1 MTSLDKVWKQFLS
14 KPQTFAIKK
23 KLLLFHLLIE
33 KEFPEDLNTF
43 RKHLLEIITQKKY
56 GINGPTLRNLI
67 SRCASS
73 SFQKSSTG
81 IFSFIQSL
89 LSIITSNKSQNSVM
103 NALSIISILSQQYG
117 KQTMSLYPQTIGI
130 LTKSLK
136 NSQDS
141 LRSLILETI
150 ISCING
156 ARGTSEQLSKEL
168 FKGLKSLSNDRNN
181 YVKIRLSRCIVTLIC
196 NSQSITKAKMKKNIL
211 LLCKISN
218 GSDQNVREE
227 ISKDFG
233 ILINEIWEYISYFEK
248 LDSENNQN
256 SNGNEKNE
264 NENVIG
270 YQNNNN
276 LNSNLDSKKK
286 KKKGKKTKKMKM
298 MMMNRTEN
306 LGKKELFDLL
316 TIDFKKQINTNL
328 NNNSNNLENLNVIVQ
343 GICYF
348 FDKLHNKEI
357 IKNLN
362 FFFDYFYQ
370 IWKNKNCNNLKK
382 QILYYLLQKITC
394 SVDESNQLIILNY
407 IMNKLNNKNQNNQN
421 NKNKNNKK
429 SSINTNNTAN
439 FNSNYNTTATGTTST
454 GSTSTGST
462 TSSSKKN
469 VSKKRT
475 KKKTEK
481 QNDYEKSNN
490 DQDDESEKEGEFYLL
505 IFEDLILTL
514 GETIKPQ
521 IKNVIDKIV
530 KYCNNGSFLV
540 RTRIS
545 KLISSLAKFD
555 NQLLPTLYEEYYNLI
570 AKILNQSLTKESHY
584 LLDSYCLIICE
595 IIEGLS
601 NIPGTDFSEY
611 YSVRSLLLA
620 QSLFF
625 YSRPDKKKKTY
636 SDNIFLFRSG
646 FSILHTCIISFPRYW
661 KYDSKPLYE
670 LWNYCF
676 KYSKKISYSKD
687 SLGIDLKL
695 YLIIVFGIFKT
706 VTTLLKSMQ
715 RDFKKKS
722 NRLNQT
728 WEYCFSIIQKIG
740 INLTQLKLIS
750 EKIGFLTYQ
759 SETGNRSN
767 KDIASNKGNTRNKQS
782 MEKIKRKNSS
792 KREIII
798 PTIILNKFSL
808 QIEKIYIFLFQIFS
822 ILPLSKFKKMQTKI
836 LKFSLYFLHN
846 YQDRTLELS
855 DELFKFYENNK
866 NFSLPDNNCLI
877 TLDNLIN
884 LGTKNGFNENESFKF
899 MDRIELP
906 KSKLDPLLIQSSIA
920 LFTNTFLEYNQ
931 TNRNHLFKWIYELL
945 QIKISKQSKKKKI
958 ILNILYL
965 LINLFKNLMK
975 RAKSLS
981 NNKESINGIKSL
993 WNEIKNILELIFQNF
1008 DLQISKLYFKFIEYI
1023 SFFFKNENSFIKLL
1037 HSLQRQF
1044 EKSLNK
1050 NNIILEIYPIFIKT
1064 ILFSIGLNQSK
1075 LIIKDPIQTIF
1086 NKCKINN
1093 YNLLINCYQTLQIL
1107 IGSNLNNMD
1116 LNLVLRYSIENIII
1130 LLNNDNFYTNL
1141 KTVRELINYIYILF
1155 EKLSKNNI
1163 QINRSNS
1170 QILLIL
1176 FNLLHSS
1183 RFETIKFNSF
1193 IFISNICNEEIKYEF
1208 LLNLILNL
1216 QNRNLIFF
1224 PNSLSIC
1231 LKLLLK
1237 GINFFDVG
1245 FSENVNNNNS
1255 NNNNNNNNNVNNED
1269 NNKIN
1274 YNSNTNLI
1282 KNYNLIN
1289 LNSIRF
1295 ILIDFVDYIYSQ
1307 IITKKNEK
1315 KFSTMLKQIELL
1327 LEKMINISFKIGF
1340 FDWFEMCKNILLF
1353 SNKNNQLNLKK
1364 NINQSTN
1371 SNNIENNENDE
1382 KTDDDEDDD
1391 DDDVDDDDDYNVSE
1405 KNIDNKKKH
1414 QSINKKLKENE
1425 YIKIRLLFEISPRW
1439 KTKKFIII
1447 IVQKLII
1454 NLMNSNQFVK
1464 KRRKKL
1470 LKILQEMIE
1479 ISFKTSISNIINFR
1493 KEGLNTL
1500 KLLVRCFKNI
1510 KDPEYKGHF
1519 ILEAYENQL
1528 ISSLNQVFEIKLLSN
1543 KKNTSNNNYN
1553 NEDDDDDDDDD
1564 EGDEFKNNDIINK
1577 NKKDDE
1583 IKILNDIL
1591 IININKIIGNC
1602 CEFALEIVQFYQ
1614 LLKNNDIFESFEVLN
1629 QLTNE
1634 IIKFFEKI
1642 YLNDERKNSKT
1653 KFKLIIL
1660 LCNCLNFIYQINKN
1674 DINNYVP
1681 KKWLSSFY
1689 SLMIS
1694 ILEKYFSS
1702 FAMTINNSM
1711 YFSRIEHT
1719 DDINDVLNRSWF
1731 KVFNCICF
1739 LKKNYYLQSNNDSND
1754 EKTQNEVIK
1763 KSILISSAILL
1774 FKLNNL
1780 NNDSNLN
1787 IFNNLNLFLYN
1798 FSNDFNTFFP
1808 NLLLEFLKILCKFL
1822 LNPDFDFKIQF
1833 NSIKSLNLL
1842 TRSIDIKL
1850 NSNSNLIFD
1859 YLLEFTNHFLNVNV
1873 IQKEN
1878 NNKEKNSNNN
1888 DNNNN
1893 SISNLFFQII
1903 EIISSFYI
1911 KFEFSTQI
1919 KYLFK
1924 IFQLI
1929 EKYSNSIELDSNCS
1943 KILIQLLSRK
1953 IEDSKNIQTWNS
1965 YLINNLIYYISKLE
1979 KNYSTFVIQI
1989 IFSYCQIF
1997 NNSIY
2002 FKNITQLIQ
2011 KPLLS
2016 SLINSNHEGKKIII
2030 SNLLSLIQSS
2040 MNINSSNSIAFHLFN
2055 YLISDIIYL
2064 IWGGNNQTSN
2074 NDIKLIS
2081 LKCSISG
2088 LAVFKNQYN
2097 HLQSKTILNV
2107 FIQSSLFCFFNNNVN
2122 QNQIAIKTEF
2132 ELQLS
2137 KFLVYITKE
2146 YSQLIKEIIQE
2157 MNNQTKTN
2165 FQTLLKIS
2173 MSQNQNNN
2181 PQNSLNKNKNNES
2194 GNSNLKNKKFNVNTL
2209 KQSNKVSQLG
2219 FSFTDKFIKQ
2229 VGNKS
2234 DK

>member
-1 MTSLDKVWKQFLS
+1 MASLDKVWKQFLS

-33 KEFPEDLNTF
+33 KEIPEDLTTF
-43 RKHLLEIITQKKY
+43 RKHLLEILTQKKY
-56 GINGPTLRNLI
+56 GINGPTIRSLI
-67 SRCASS
+67 SRCVSS
-73 SFQKSSTG
+73 SFQKSTTG

-168 FKGLKSLSNDRNN
+168 FKGLKRLSNDRNN

-196 NSQSITKAKMKKNIL
+196 NSQSITKAKMKKIIF

-218 GSDQNVREE
+218 GSEQNVRED

-256 SNGNEKNE
+256 NNGNEKNE
-264 NENVIG
+264 NENVMG

-276 LNSNLDSKKK
+276 QLNSNLDSKKK
-286 KKKGKKTKKMKM
+286 NKKTKKTKKMKM

-306 LGKKELFDLL
+306 LGKRELFDLL

-348 FDKLHNKEI
+348 FDKLSNQEI

-362 FFFDYFYQ
+362 FFLDYFYQ
-370 IWKNKNCNNLKK
+370 IWKNKNCNNLKR
-382 QILYYLLQKITC
+382 QILYYLIKKITC

-407 IMNKLNNKNQNNQN
+407 IINKLTNGNHNNQTSKNKSNNKSNENNIDSSSS
-421 NKNKNNKK
+421 NKSTTKNNM
-429 SSINTNNTAN
+429 
-439 FNSNYNTTATGTTST
+439 
-454 GSTSTGST
+454 
-462 TSSSKKN
+462 
-469 VSKKRT
+469 SKKRT

-481 QNDYEKSNN
+481 QNDFEKNNN
-490 DQDDESEKEGEFYLL
+490 DQDHESAKEGEFYLL
-505 IFEDLILTL
+505 IFEDLILSL
-514 GETIKPQ
+514 GEAIKPQ
-521 IKNVIDKIV
+521 IKNLIDKIE

-555 NQLLPTLYEEYYNLI
+555 NQLLPTLYEKYYNLI
-570 AKILNQSLTKESHY
+570 AKILNDGLTTESHC

-611 YSVRSLLLA
+611 YSVRSLLLV

-625 YSRPDKKKKTY
+625 YSKPDKKKKTY
-636 SDNIFLFRSG
+636 SDNISLFRSG
-646 FSILHTCIISFPRYW
+646 FSILHACIISFPRYW

-670 LWNYCF
+670 LWNYSL

-695 YLIIVFGIFKT
+695 YLINVFGIFKT
-706 VTTLLKSMQ
+706 VISLLKSMQ
-715 RDFKKKS
+715 RDVKKKS

-728 WEYCFSIIQKIG
+728 WEYCFSMIQKIG

-750 EKIGFLTYQ
+750 EKVGFLNYQ
-759 SETGNRSN
+759 NASSNRSN
-767 KDIASNKGNTRNKQS
+767 KDIGGNKGNTRNNTSVEQ
-782 MEKIKRKNSS
+782 IKRKNST

-808 QIEKIYIFLFQIFS
+808 QIEKIYIFLFNSFS
-822 ILPLSKFKKMQTKI
+822 LLPLNKFKKMQTKL

-846 YQDRTLELS
+846 YQERTLELS

-877 TLDNLIN
+877 NLDNLIN
-884 LGTKNGFNENESFKF
+884 LGTKDGFNENESFKF

-931 TNRNHLFKWIYELL
+931 TKRNHLFKWVYELL
-945 QIKISKQSKKKKI
+945 QIKISKQSKRKKI

-975 RAKSLS
+975 RAKNVS
-981 NNKESINGIKSL
+981 NNKELINEIKSL

-1008 DLQISKLYFKFIEYI
+1008 DLQISKLYFKFVEYI
-1023 SFFFKNENSFIKLL
+1023 SFFFKNENYFIKLL

-1086 NKCKINN
+1086 NKCKISN

-1107 IGSNLNNMD
+1107 IGSNLNNLD
-1116 LNLVLRYSIENIII
+1116 LNLILRYSIENLII
-1130 LLNNDNFYTNL
+1130 LLNNDDFYLNL
-1141 KTVRELINYIYILF
+1141 KTVRELINYTYILF

-1176 FNLLHSS
+1176 FNQLHNS

-1193 IFISNICNEEIKYEF
+1193 IFISNIYNEEINYEF
-1208 LLNLILNL
+1208 LLNLILNFK
-1216 QNRNLIFF
+1216 NRNLIFF
-1224 PNSLSIC
+1224 PNSLLIC
-1231 LKLLLK
+1231 LKILLK
-1237 GINFFDVG
+1237 GINYFDIG
-1245 FSENVNNNNS
+1245 FSENINNNNNNNNS
-1255 NNNNNNNNNVNNED
+1255 NNNSNNNNNED

-1274 YNSNTNLI
+1274 YSSNNNLI

-1295 ILIDFVDYIYSQ
+1295 ILLDFIDYIYSQ

-1315 KFSTMLKQIELL
+1315 KFSLILKQIELL

-1364 NINQSTN
+1364 NINQSKN

-1382 KTDDDEDDD
+1382 KTDEDDN
-1391 DDDVDDDDDYNVSE
+1391 DDDDYDDEDEYSVRG
-1405 KNIDNKKKH
+1405 KNIDNKKKN

-1454 NLMNSNQFVK
+1454 NLINSNQFVK
-1464 KRRKKL
+1464 KRKKKL

-1543 KKNTSNNNYN
+1543 KKNTSNNNDN
-1553 NEDDDDDDDDD
+1553 NNGGDRGSDDDDDDDV
-1564 EGDEFKNNDIINK
+1564 EGDEFTNNDIINK

-1634 IIKFFEKI
+1634 IINFFEKI

-1660 LCNCLNFIYQINKN
+1660 LCNCLNFIYQIDKN

-1681 KKWLSSFY
+1681 KRWLSNFY
-1689 SLMIS
+1689 ILMIS

-1702 FAMTINNSM
+1702 FSMKINNSI
-1711 YFSRIEHT
+1711 YFSRIDHT
-1719 DDINDVLNRSWF
+1719 DDVNDILNHSWF
-1731 KVFNCICF
+1731 KVFNCVCF
-1739 LKKNYYLQSNNDSND
+1739 FKKNYYLQSNNDSNG

-1798 FSNDFNTFFP
+1798 FSNDFNTLFP
-1808 NLLLEFLKILCKFL
+1808 NLLLEFLKMLCKFL
-1822 LNPDFDFKIQF
+1822 LNPDFNSKIQF

-1842 TRSIDIKL
+1842 TRSIDLKL
-1850 NSNSNLIFD
+1850 NSNYNFIFD

-1878 NNKEKNSNNN
+1878 YDENNNKNNN
-1888 DNNNN
+1888 KNNKNKNKNNNKKNKNNN

-1903 EIISSFYI
+1903 EIISSFYM
-1911 KFEFSTQI
+1911 KFEFNTQI

-1924 IFQLI
+1924 IIQLI
-1929 EKYSNSIELDSNCS
+1929 EKYSNSVELDSNS
-1943 KILIQLLSRK
+1943 LKILITLLSRK
-1953 IEDSKNIQTWNS
+1953 IEDSKNIQIWNS
-1965 YLINNLIYYISKLE
+1965 CLINNLIYYISKLE
-1979 KNYSTFVIQI
+1979 KKYSTFVIQI

-2002 FKNITQLIQ
+2002 FKNILQLIQ
-2011 KPLLS
+2011 KPLLN
-2016 SLINSNHEGKKIII
+2016 SLINSNSEGKKIII

-2040 MNINSSNSIAFHLFN
+2040 MNINTSNSIAFHLFN

-2064 IWGGNNQTSN
+2064 IWGENNQTSN
-2074 NDIKLIS
+2074 KEIELIS

-2107 FIQSSLFCFFNNNVN
+2107 FIQSSLFCFFNNNVH
-2122 QNQIAIKTEF
+2122 QNQIPIKTEF
-2132 ELQLS
+2132 EFQLS

-2157 MNNQTKTN
+2157 MNNETKTN

-2194 GNSNLKNKKFNVNTL
+2194 GNSNLKNKKFNVNSL

-2229 VGNKS
+2229 VGKKS